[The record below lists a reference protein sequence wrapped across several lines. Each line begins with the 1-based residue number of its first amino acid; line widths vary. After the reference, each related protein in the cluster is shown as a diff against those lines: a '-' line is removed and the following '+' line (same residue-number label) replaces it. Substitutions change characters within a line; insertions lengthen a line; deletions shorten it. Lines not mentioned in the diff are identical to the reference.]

1 MFKLGEYH
9 DICHYSLLRDEYL
22 LHLNNGDYND
32 RMIIRRVVAKIKELK
47 TELNNK
53 DHKK

>member
-1 MFKLGEYH
+1 ME
-9 DICHYSLLRDEYL
+9 IQYL

-32 RMIIRRVVAKIKELK
+32 RLIIRRVAARIKELK

-53 DHKK
+53 DYKE